1 MIKQKA
7 CLRSQ
12 GFTIIEVTVG
22 MTITIIIL
30 GVLYALQYITAS
42 SQNLILDQ
50 SIKVELANSSM
61 ASLIREIRTAR
72 DGDNGAYAIE
82 NATNQSMTFYSD
94 IDFDGQTEK
103 VRYFI
108 NGTQLQK
115 GVIEPTGYPVTYP
128 AGSEEVEVVSDN
140 VRNGTLP
147 LFYYFSGN
155 FPTVGTPLPVPA
167 DPDSIKLVR
176 VHVRLNS
183 KPNDPQG
190 DYVLESNTAIRT
202 LKNNL

>member
-1 MIKQKA
+1 MKNQK
-7 CLRSQ
+7 
-12 GFTIIEVTVG
+12 GFTIVEVSVG
-22 MTITIIIL
+22 ATIL
-30 GVLYALQYITAS
+30 LVVLSALYGLQYVMS
-42 SQNLILDQ
+42 NSQNIVLNQ

-61 ASLIREIRTAR
+61 SSLIREIRTAR
-72 DGDNGAYAIE
+72 DGDNGAYTIE
-82 NATNQSMTFYSD
+82 NANNQTLTFYSD
-94 IDFDGQTEK
+94 VDFDGQTEK

-108 NGTQLQK
+108 SGTELRK
-115 GVIEPTGYPVTYP
+115 GIIEPQGYPVAYP
-128 AGSEEVEVVSDN
+128 SNTEQVKVVTDN

-155 FPTVGTPLPVPA
+155 FPTQGNPLSVPA

-176 VHVRLNS
+176 VHLRLNTVED
-183 KPNDPQG
+183 DPQG